1 MLLLVNLRRFIVDYY
16 TYVLLTLAFLIS
28 TFINVTVAGFLT
40 IKMFEFVEK
49 KIFELD
55 TDRLKGITKWRD

>member
-1 MLLLVNLRRFIVDYY
+1 MDYY